1 MEQYIALLNNILV
14 KKQEKNKRK
23 ELLKK
28 TTKILRQDKSHEEY
42 QPNPWS
48 DLIPGGKTVDHYYSE
63 EEFIKIKKE
72 LEIKQENIQ

>member
-28 TTKILRQDKSHEEY
+28 TTKILR
-42 QPNPWS
+42 
-48 DLIPGGKTVDHYYSE
+48 
-63 EEFIKIKKE
+63 
-72 LEIKQENIQ
+72 